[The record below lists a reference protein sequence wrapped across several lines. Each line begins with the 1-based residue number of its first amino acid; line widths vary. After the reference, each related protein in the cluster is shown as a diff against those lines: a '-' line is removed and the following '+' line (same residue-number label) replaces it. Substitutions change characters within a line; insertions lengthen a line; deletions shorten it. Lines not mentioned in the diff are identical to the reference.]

1 MSKVSSRAELLT
13 DCLHDLADGERQ
25 LGETLGAIAG
35 HVSDG
40 ELRDA
45 LKDIADQADSLAG
58 DLDSAAAA
66 VDAPEPDAAN
76 IWMRGILDDA
86 QRDTEMI
93 EPGMLLDLALIGA
106 VRKALAAAFVSYE
119 TAVAVSAV
127 DPKIVPLLTQAK
139 AGKRRADDR
148 LAALLQRLAP

>member
-25 LGETLGAIAG
+25 LGEILGGLAAQ
-35 HVSDG
+35 VSDC

-45 LKDIADQADSLAG
+45 MNGIAGSAASLA
-58 DLDSAAAA
+58 DELDRAAAS
-66 VDAPEPDAAN
+66 VKAPEPDVSN

-86 QRDTEMI
+86 QRDTEMV
-93 EPGMLLDLALIGA
+93 EPGALLDIALIGA

-119 TAVAVSAV
+119 TAIAVSAV
-127 DPKIVPLLTQAK
+127 DPKIMPLLTQAK
-139 AGKRRADDR
+139 EERRRADDR
-148 LAALLQRLAP
+148 LASLLQRLAP